1 MKAGNFKMYTEENSL
16 DYLAD
21 AFEFAV
27 KEDVSIMPIVDVWAE
42 KKDSIS
48 NEGSVDRFFEL
59 ISKLK
64 TGTGRGD
71 FETFQVLWDK
81 KEEIPDLLKMPKEAR
96 KLFKKANEIE
106 EKTSSWLEHGKALR
120 PGFIQ
125 VGQCGNILKR
135 YFKKAITLLRSLAH
149 GQILTDIPCKW
160 HGPHVRGIR
169 IFCHQACMDVLQT
182 SRCRQKVWVML

>member
-81 KEEIPDLLKMPKEAR
+81 KEEIPDLLKMPEEAR

-106 EKTSSWLEHGKALR
+106 EKNIELARAWKGTASWFY
-120 PGFIQ
+120 PGWPVWEYFEKVFQ
-125 VGQCGNILKR
+125 EGNNPIKVIGAWPNSYR
-135 YFKKAITLLRSLAH
+135 YSL
-149 GQILTDIPCKW
+149 
-160 HGPHVRGIR
+160 
-169 IFCHQACMDVLQT
+169 
-182 SRCRQKVWVML
+182 